1 MCSDRNQSLKVCM
14 HVDLTLTLTTMTLTL
29 TMCSIAGL
37 PHVALTSRTSC
48 CISREV
54 CPAVPT
60 HMLNPLARAVC
71 HLSFACLLT
80 IRPNRAF
87 KPLTAHHWLGSA
99 NRVFTSTSRGTSGG
113 NRQLTV
119 VHNHTRVKAMQ
130 TQSWQYPTPLYFE
143 SKTKHTA
150 TVIILHGL
158 GDTANGWS
166 SFAPMLQMKLPHV
179 KFVFPT
185 APTVSQSIAGVRPV
199 IMDCCTVAPLV

>member
-1 MCSDRNQSLKVCM
+1 M
-14 HVDLTLTLTTMTLTL
+14 HVDPICYLDFDLDQHSRIAY
-29 TMCSIAGL
+29 SITDKSLFL
-37 PHVALTSRTSC
+37 P
-48 CISREV
+48 EV
-54 CPAVPT
+54 CPAVT

-80 IRPNRAF
+80 IRPNRAS
-87 KPLTAHHWLGSA
+87 KPFTAHHRLGSA
-99 NRVFTSTSRGTSGG
+99 NRVFSSTSRGTSGG

-119 VHNHTRVKAMQ
+119 SHNHTRVKAMQ

-166 SFAPMLQMKLPHV
+166 SFGPMLQMKLPHV

-185 APTVSQSIAGVRPV
+185 APTVSQSLLVHGSSRSTAVWLHLWPIISIIAEAHHLEWWHEDDR
-199 IMDCCTVAPLV
+199 LV

>member
-1 MCSDRNQSLKVCM
+1 
-14 HVDLTLTLTTMTLTL
+14 
-29 TMCSIAGL
+29 
-37 PHVALTSRTSC
+37 
-48 CISREV
+48 
-54 CPAVPT
+54 
-60 HMLNPLARAVC
+60 
-71 HLSFACLLT
+71 
-80 IRPNRAF
+80 
-87 KPLTAHHWLGSA
+87 
-99 NRVFTSTSRGTSGG
+99 
-113 NRQLTV
+113 
-119 VHNHTRVKAMQ
+119 MQ

-199 IMDCCTVAPLV
+199 NMDCCTVAPLV